1 MPGPRSCGTGSALSS
16 LERVY
21 ANPTVDE
28 LRRRVAEAGGA
39 PVDEAWSGQAST
51 GRIHAVPEP
60 LAAVLPRGGIAGGS
74 VVGLR
79 GDGTTSLLFALLSA
93 SPASWSAL
101 VAMPDLGLLAAAEL
115 GVDLNRVVVV
125 PEPGPDLL
133 QVISILVDG
142 VDVVAAAVGPGVRP
156 GPGRMR
162 VLGGRLRQR
171 GAVLLTM
178 GGWPDADLV
187 LTGSWENVTGLG
199 DGFGRLRDRE
209 LAVEVSGRGIG
220 RPRRTTLLF
229 SSSREAVR
237 VMAAEARSEE
247 PALDRPVTA
256 AVG

>member
-1 MPGPRSCGTGSALSS
+1 M
-16 LERVY
+16 Y

-39 PVDEAWSGQAST
+39 PVTEAWSGQGST
-51 GRIHAVPEP
+51 GRIHAVPAP
-60 LAAVLPRGGIAGGS
+60 LAEVLPRGGIAGGS

-79 GDGTTSLLFALLSA
+79 GDGATSLLFALLSA
-93 SPASWSAL
+93 TPGAWSAL

-142 VDVVAAAVGPGVRP
+142 VDVVAATVPPGVRP
-156 GPGRMR
+156 GLGRMR

-171 GAVLLTM
+171 GAMLVTL

-187 LTGSWENVTGLG
+187 LTGAWQHVTGLG

-209 LAVEVSGRGIG
+209 LSVEVSGRGIG
-220 RPRRTTLLF
+220 RPRRTSLLF

-237 VMAAEARSEE
+237 VVAAAARSVESVV
-247 PALDRPVTA
+247 DRPMTA